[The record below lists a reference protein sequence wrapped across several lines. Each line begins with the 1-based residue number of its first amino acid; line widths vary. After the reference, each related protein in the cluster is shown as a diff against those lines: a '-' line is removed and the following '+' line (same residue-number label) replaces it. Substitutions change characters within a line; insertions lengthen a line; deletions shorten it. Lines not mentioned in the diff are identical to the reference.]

1 VLAAAFIYIASP
13 AAWGADGAW
22 QVIHPAIST
31 RILKNPDC
39 GLAFMPG
46 LTPVEKI
53 PAWILDTCSIAYF
66 RLDWAAIVDENG
78 VPQFD
83 RLDREVFKG
92 YRDRGLRLGFRI
104 MAANPHSE
112 LEYVTPKVLI
122 DREHIPTV
130 RHTSVYGK
138 PAVDPVFWDDR
149 YVMTYNR
156 MLVALGAYLDGQPWA
171 GPVDLGG
178 MGDWGEMH
186 LERWTSVQLHE
197 AGFTHEQYLKAV
209 LAMMRQMNASFS
221 AERREFCYA
230 PILMPDP
237 VPVFDQLV
245 AWATARGW
253 WLRNDGCTTDGPQ
266 PYLKPHLEKLWERV
280 GFIAEPNGAI
290 TNSGEGPNQVPRW
303 FEAQL
308 GFHASVCNLMGLWDL
323 KDLSAQE
330 IESCRDAARRV
341 GYRFAIEESRLPKA
355 SVLWNGWLAGQ
366 IKIDN
371 RGVAPAYGSA
381 AYLAVELVQQ
391 GKVVNQTTLHPDP
404 PLSELMPGAVAAQD
418 LLMKVDAGGWGG
430 SPPCEVRVRIVDP
443 IHGVIELGND
453 GLSADGWLS
462 LGNVEIYGPGDTY
475 PSPPP
480 PGRLFDL
487 ATSTVSPA
495 AGVVMEKSQAGI
507 TLKGTS
513 QTEWNYGWGP
523 GSIRISPH
531 TVYAMSV
538 RVRARPSSIAD
549 SALYFKFGV
558 DRKDGSW
565 GGNIDTAKYDFARAN
580 EWQTLTAIYRPRPG
594 DTSFNVAIETG
605 RTAPSSI
612 DADLGEWTVT
622 AVPVP

>member
-1 VLAAAFIYIASP
+1 
-13 AAWGADGAW
+13 
-22 QVIHPAIST
+22 
-31 RILKNPDC
+31 
-39 GLAFMPG
+39 MPG
-46 LTPVEKI
+46 LTPVDKI

-66 RLDWAAIVDENG
+66 RLDWAAVVDEQG

-112 LEYVTPKVLI
+112 LEYVTPKSIL
-122 DREHIPTV
+122 DREHIPTL

-149 YVMTYNR
+149 YVAAYNR

-186 LERWTSVQLHE
+186 LERWTSVQLDE
-197 AGFTHEQYLKAV
+197 TGFTHEKYLKAV
-209 LAMMRQMNASFS
+209 LAMMRQMNASLS

-290 TNSGEGPNQVPRW
+290 TNSGEGPDQVARW
-303 FEAQL
+303 FKAQL
-308 GFHASVCNLMGLWDL
+308 GYHASVCNVMGLWDL
-323 KDLSAQE
+323 KDLSARE
-330 IESCRDAARRV
+330 IETCRDAARRV
-341 GYRFAIEESRLPKA
+341 GYRLVVDEAVLPRTVGSA
-355 SVLWNGWLAGQ
+355 GGWLTGR
-366 IKIDN
+366 ITVSN
-371 RGVAPAYGSA
+371 HGVAPAYGSA
-381 AYLAVELVQQ
+381 AYLALELVRD
-391 GKVVNQTTLHPDP
+391 GKPVARETLHPDP
-404 PLSELMPGAVAAQD
+404 PLADLLPGASLAQEVLVALPETLGPGPVA
-418 LLMKVDAGGWGG
+418 
-430 SPPCEVRVRIVDP
+430 VRAAVVDP
-443 IHGVIELGND
+443 VHGPLALGND
-453 GLSADGWLS
+453 PSSADGWVA
-462 LGNVEIYGPGDTY
+462 LGTVEAGAGTGRS
-475 PSPPP
+475 SPV
-480 PGRLFDL
+480 FDL
-487 ATSTVSPA
+487 AAAPVTPA
-495 AGVVMEKSQAGI
+495 SGVTATPGPAGV

-513 QTEWNYGWGP
+513 ASEWNFGWGP
-523 GSIRISPH
+523 GTFKVVPR
-531 TVYAMSV
+531 TVYVMRV
-538 RVRARPSSIAD
+538 RVRGKPSAIAD
-549 SALYFKFGV
+549 SRLYFKFGV
-558 DRKDGSW
+558 DRADGSW
-565 GGNIDTAKYDFARAN
+565 GGNIDTPKYDFARSN

-594 DTSFNVAIETG
+594 DASFNIAVEKG
-605 RTAPSSI
+605 RTEPSSI
-612 DADLGEWTVT
+612 DAELGGWTVT